1 MIEVKNLSCVYREGL
16 SGGHTALFNINL
28 TVRDG
33 ETAAIIGHT
42 GSGKSTLIQHFNGL
56 IKPQSG
62 QVLLDGTDIEKLGRI
77 EICRKVGLVFQY
89 PEQQLFEETVYE
101 DIAFGPKNL
110 GLGETEINERVTAA
124 AAAVGLE
131 TEKLKKSP
139 FELSGGEKRRAAVA
153 GVLAMKPKT
162 LVLDEPMAGLDPRGR
177 RGMLDMIK
185 SMRKSDMTV
194 VFVSHSME
202 DVAEAADRVIVL
214 NEGRIDMDGSVFE
227 VFSQG
232 KRLEEIGLDIPQ
244 IMKLTE
250 KLRSRGF
257 SLPGDIYTAREAA
270 AAIKKLLRGGSD
282 V

>member
-153 GVLAMKPKT
+153 GVLAMEPKT